1 MKKPFKI
8 SNGVKQLNNRTVKQG
23 FTRQNFL
30 PTQIWNK
37 FGAGEKKNLGGF
49 TLVEM
54 MVAVLVFS
62 IIIASISGIFVFGIR
77 EQRKILTSQILLD
90 QVSYALEYMSRSLR
104 MAAKELNS
112 PLTTCLTTY
121 GSNYET
127 YDSGT
132 RLRFINHLQGDDCQ
146 EFYLENN
153 QLKYKREAASTTP
166 KTFELTSNDLKVTFL
181 KFDLSG
187 QSQTD
192 KLQPR
197 VSFYLEIEGK
207 GFPTAQPKL
216 KIQSSVSQR
225 MPDAQY

>member
-187 QSQTD
+187 QFQTD
-192 KLQPR
+192 NLQPR
-197 VSFYLEIEGK
+197 ITFYLEIEGK
-207 GFPTAQPKL
+207 GFPAAQPKL
-216 KIQSSVSQR
+216 KIQSSVSRR